1 MVGMRLIRVSTSV
14 HRTERNVDRPSRAA
28 APKATRQLDRLQ
40 EGGDLGLEGT
50 KPAEHNSR
58 RATSAQRSALLPSGR
73 ERVTEGQ
80 QFDEIERQQKNPDG
94 SPRAKDESLL
104 RF

>member
-1 MVGMRLIRVSTSV
+1 VQAL
-14 HRTERNVDRPSRAA
+14 
-28 APKATRQLDRLQ
+28 
-40 EGGDLGLEGT
+40 
-50 KPAEHNSR
+50 
-58 RATSAQRSALLPSGR
+58 QRSALLPSGT

-80 QFDEIERQQKNPDG
+80 QFDEIEQQQKNPDG

>member
-1 MVGMRLIRVSTSV
+1 
-14 HRTERNVDRPSRAA
+14 
-28 APKATRQLDRLQ
+28 
-40 EGGDLGLEGT
+40 
-50 KPAEHNSR
+50 
-58 RATSAQRSALLPSGR
+58 
-73 ERVTEGQ
+73 VTEGQ

>member
-1 MVGMRLIRVSTSV
+1 MFAGN
-14 HRTERNVDRPSRAA
+14 EA
-28 APKATRQLDRLQ
+28 
-40 EGGDLGLEGT
+40 
-50 KPAEHNSR
+50 R
-58 RATSAQRSALLPSGR
+58 RAQFEKGDKRSALLPSGR

-104 RF
+104 RL